1 MKSRL
6 NLNKKTEI
14 PKIPDVKPI
23 SLDILK
29 QMADPIR
36 TRLMGLVSNAPAT
49 VQELASTLKVPIT
62 RLYYHVHLLEE
73 IGLIQ
78 VIDSHPVGGTV
89 EKVYYASARQFIV
102 DRAQFSGRPSALV
115 DYANVLIDFSL
126 TETGKAIRKSIKSG
140 ALDLQKSA
148 PDPRALQIRRGIGKL
163 STKQAIQFYK
173 KLENLISEFT
183 NMDQEDGE
191 AAEYMLAVAFFP
203 TSIAEKE

>member
-1 MKSRL
+1 M
-6 NLNKKTEI
+6 NKKIEL
-14 PKIPDVKPI
+14 PKIPDIKPI
-23 SLDILK
+23 SLDTLK
-29 QMADPIR
+29 QMGDPIR
-36 TRLMGLVSNAPAT
+36 TRLMGVVSNAPAT

-62 RLYYHVHLLEE
+62 RLYYHIHLLEE
-73 IGLIQ
+73 LGLLQ

-102 DRAQFSGRPSALV
+102 DRAQFSGKPAAWME
-115 DYANVLIDFSL
+115 YADVLIDFTL

-163 STKQAIQFYK
+163 STKQASRFYK
-173 KLENLISEFT
+173 KMEDLISEFT
-183 NMDQEDGE
+183 NMDSEDGE

>member
-1 MKSRL
+1 M
-6 NLNKKTEI
+6 NKKTEL

-23 SLDILK
+23 SLDTLK
-29 QMADPIR
+29 QMGDPIR
-36 TRLMGLVSNAPAT
+36 TRLMGFVSNAPAT
-49 VQELASTLKVPIT
+49 VQELASKLKVPIT
-62 RLYYHVHLLEE
+62 RLYYHIHLLEE
-73 IGLIQ
+73 IGLTQ

-102 DRAQFSGRPSALV
+102 DRAQFSGKPALM
-115 DYANVLIDFSL
+115 DYANVLIDFTL

-163 STKQAIQFYK
+163 STKQASRFYK
-173 KLENLISEFT
+173 KMEDLISEFT
-183 NMDQEDGE
+183 NMDSEDGE

>member
-1 MKSRL
+1 M
-6 NLNKKTEI
+6 NKKIEL

-23 SLDILK
+23 SLDTLK
-29 QMADPIR
+29 QMGDPIR
-36 TRLMGLVSNAPAT
+36 TRLMGVVSNAPAT

-62 RLYYHVHLLEE
+62 RLYYHIHLLEE
-73 IGLIQ
+73 LGLLQ

-102 DRAQFSGRPSALV
+102 DRAQFSGKPAAWME
-115 DYANVLIDFSL
+115 YADVLIDFTL

-163 STKQAIQFYK
+163 STKQASRFYK
-173 KLENLISEFT
+173 KMEDLISEFT
-183 NMDQEDGE
+183 NMDSEDGE

>member
-1 MKSRL
+1 M
-6 NLNKKTEI
+6 NKKIEL

-23 SLDILK
+23 SLDTLK
-29 QMADPIR
+29 QMGDPIR
-36 TRLMGLVSNAPAT
+36 TRLMGVVSNAPAT

-62 RLYYHVHLLEE
+62 RLYYLIHLLEE
-73 IGLIQ
+73 LGLLQ

-102 DRAQFSGRPSALV
+102 DRAQFSGKPAAWME
-115 DYANVLIDFSL
+115 YADVLIDFTL

-163 STKQAIQFYK
+163 STKQASRFYK
-173 KLENLISEFT
+173 KMEDLISEFT
-183 NMDQEDGE
+183 NMDSEDGE